1 MESKVLLLIA
11 FAVVAGTIL
20 TVPAAAAVSAGVAK
34 VNITPSLSEFPT
46 VSLGG
51 FGERQGKPATSV
63 RDEIF
68 ARALVLS
75 TGRRKVA
82 LVSTDLLMISPTMK
96 DAVVKQVADIGFTD
110 ADVLLAATHDHSA
123 PECLHPGGDVW
134 PLAFGKF
141 LPKYFDWTNA
151 RIAQAIRDANAH
163 LEPAQVGFASEAL
176 PGYNRNRRETG
187 GGLVDPAMT
196 VMKVTA
202 GARTIA
208 LLVNFTAHPTIIG
221 PESFAISGEWPGAMS
236 RDLEGRLG
244 EGAIAPFFNGT
255 QGDQTHSGDFGSG
268 WERVDRYGKALA
280 EKAWALAEQ
289 AQMSGDVRIRI
300 SDPAWKLPPYEVSP
314 AFMESTGEEYKMTPE
329 AAAGLASK
337 LFPAE
342 VHIQAIRV
350 GDGVFMAVPGE
361 AIVEL
366 GLEMK
371 KNASALGAKYP
382 MCIGLANNYVGYILS
397 PEQYKLGG
405 YESGTSFYG
414 PQLGALLVSHM
425 KEAAQPLF
433 RQR

>member
-1 MESKVLLLIA
+1 MDSKALLPIA
-11 FAVVAGTIL
+11 FAVIAGIVFA
-20 TVPAAAAVSAGVAK
+20 VPAAAAVSAGVAK

-46 VSLGG
+46 VSLSG

-63 RDEIF
+63 HDEIF

-96 DAVVKQVADIGFTD
+96 DAVVKQVADLGFTD
-110 ADVLLAATHDHSA
+110 ATVLLAAAHDHSA
-123 PECLHPGGDVW
+123 PECLHPGGDIW

-151 RIAQAIRDANAH
+151 RIAQAIREANAH
-163 LEPAQVGFASEAL
+163 LQPAQVGFASEAL
-176 PGYNRNRRETG
+176 PGFNRNRRETG
-187 GGLVDPAMT
+187 GGLVDPVMT
-196 VMKVTA
+196 VMKVTT
-202 GARTIA
+202 GARTLA

-236 RDLEGRLG
+236 RDLEARLG
-244 EGAIAPFFNGT
+244 QGSVALFFNGT

-280 EKAWALAEQ
+280 EKAWALTEKAE
-289 AQMSGDVRIRI
+289 MSGDVSIRT
-300 SDPAWKLPPYEVSP
+300 SDPVWKLPPYEMSP
-314 AFMESTGEEYKMTPE
+314 AFVESTGEEYKMTPE
-329 AAAGLASK
+329 GAAALASK
-337 LFPAE
+337 LFPSE
-342 VHIQAIRV
+342 TGIQAIRI

-371 KNASALGAKYP
+371 RNASALGAKYP
-382 MCIGLANNYVGYILS
+382 ICVGLANNYIGYILS

-414 PQLGALLVSHM
+414 PQLGALLVSRM
-425 KEAAQPLF
+425 KEAVQPLF